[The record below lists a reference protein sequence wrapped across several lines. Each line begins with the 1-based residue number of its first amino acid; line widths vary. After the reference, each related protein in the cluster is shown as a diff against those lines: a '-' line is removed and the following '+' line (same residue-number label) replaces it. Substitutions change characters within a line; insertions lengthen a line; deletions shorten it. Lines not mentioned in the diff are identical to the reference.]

1 VYFLLDKF
9 YLQPYTGGYWW
20 NKVEG
25 YVSAFSGKYYYS
37 LDQKGRIII
46 PAPFREILS
55 SNYTSKLL
63 LTNDVFDR
71 CLCAYP
77 VDEWTLLINKIK
89 GMPQTLD
96 SVRYFMRR
104 VIGSAVEC
112 EIDRQG
118 RVLIPS
124 SLRTDGG
131 LNSEVAIMGQG
142 NRIEIWDK
150 EELENV
156 ADPSKID
163 RESFMEQLSNLGL

>member
-1 VYFLLDKF
+1 V
-9 YLQPYTGGYWW
+9 PG
-20 NKVEG
+20 
-25 YVSAFSGKYYYS
+25 FSGKYYYT
-37 LDQKGRIII
+37 LDQKGRVII

-55 SNYTSKLL
+55 SNYTSKLIFA
-63 LTNDVFDR
+63 NDVFDR
-71 CLCAYP
+71 CLNAYP
-77 VDEWTLLINKIK
+77 VDEWNILMEKVK

-112 EIDRQG
+112 EVDKQG

-124 SLRTDGG
+124 ALRIDGG
-131 LNSEVAIMGQG
+131 LNSEVVLLGQG

-150 EELENV
+150 DELDNV

-163 RESFMEQLSNLGL
+163 RKAYMEQLSNLGL